1 MPLPCSDNISFSI
14 YTFRLREEE
23 FSPIEI
29 SHTSWATCAMVSTRG
44 RSYDTPTT
52 TTASASEATPGKR

>member
-1 MPLPCSDNISFSI
+1 MPWPTPDDIFLST

-29 SHTSWATCAMVSTRG
+29 SHTSWVDVC
-44 RSYDTPTT
+44 YD
-52 TTASASEATPGKR
+52 